1 LNIKYLDKRNHTF
14 PNDKFNILLSPAFYW
29 IKKVDVNLP
38 DYKIKRMADSF
49 FEGELP
55 KEGKFDFFVK
65 NGFIIAYSKDNIK
78 HYLEKYNVNISNVN
92 KIYFAQFELQGILP
106 TFDDIVLCTPTQKI
120 ETSKINKLT
129 KNYVHFNSVSLE
141 TGDISFVIVSLMVL
155 TLINLA
161 NTGFLSS
168 KYSTLLNEI
177 SEIHNKYN
185 LPATS
190 YQLEA
195 ELEKYK
201 NINDTQIELR
211 NKIYKITKQ
220 HKKVE
225 KIEIDNNKIKVEY
238 KSE

>member
-1 LNIKYLDKRNHTF
+1 LDIKYLDKRNHNF
-14 PNDKFNILLSPAFYW
+14 PDDKFDILLSPAFYW

-38 DYKIKRMADSF
+38 DYKIKKIADSF

-55 KEGKFDFFVK
+55 KGEFEFYIK
-65 NGFIIAYSKDNIK
+65 NGFIIAYSKEDIK
-78 HYLEKYNVNISNVN
+78 NYLEKHNVNISNVN
-92 KIYFAQFELQGILP
+92 KIYFAQFELRGVLP

-120 ETSKINKLT
+120 DTTKIEKLT
-129 KNYVHFNSVSLE
+129 KNYVHFNSISLE
-141 TGDISFVIVSLMVL
+141 TRDINFIIISLIVL
-155 TLINLA
+155 TVVNLA
-161 NTGFLSS
+161 NVGFLSS

-177 SEIHNKYN
+177 SKIYNKYN

-201 NINDTQIELR
+201 NINDTQTELR